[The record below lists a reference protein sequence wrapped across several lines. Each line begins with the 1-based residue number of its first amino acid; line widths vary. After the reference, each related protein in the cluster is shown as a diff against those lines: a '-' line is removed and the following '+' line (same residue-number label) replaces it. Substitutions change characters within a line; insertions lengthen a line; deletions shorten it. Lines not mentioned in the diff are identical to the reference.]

1 MLYQIKPYLQNELLF
16 HSHFHFGEGEQ
27 DFVLIAGISTTSS
40 DHGFQ
45 WLDSHDM
52 PRKCEF
58 VDETLLNT
66 TV

>member
-1 MLYQIKPYLQNELLF
+1 MSHFCWSSLHF
-16 HSHFHFGEGEQ
+16 HFEFHFGEAEQ

-52 PRKCEF
+52 PRKYEF